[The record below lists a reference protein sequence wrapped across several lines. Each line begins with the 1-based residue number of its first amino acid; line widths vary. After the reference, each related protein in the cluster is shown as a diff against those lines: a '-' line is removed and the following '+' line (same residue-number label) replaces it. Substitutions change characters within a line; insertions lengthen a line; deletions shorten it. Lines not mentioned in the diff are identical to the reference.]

1 MIIPI
6 RCYSCGNVISSKYD
20 TYLKRVAE
28 LKKKENLPLEDTV
41 LNVMTPNLEK
51 TIEGRVM
58 DELGLTSICCRK
70 IFLGHVDFN

>member
-1 MIIPI
+1 MIIPV

-20 TYLKRVAE
+20 YYIKRVAE

-58 DELGLTSICCRK
+58 DEVGLTHICCRK
-70 IFLGHVDFN
+70 IFLGHIDFN